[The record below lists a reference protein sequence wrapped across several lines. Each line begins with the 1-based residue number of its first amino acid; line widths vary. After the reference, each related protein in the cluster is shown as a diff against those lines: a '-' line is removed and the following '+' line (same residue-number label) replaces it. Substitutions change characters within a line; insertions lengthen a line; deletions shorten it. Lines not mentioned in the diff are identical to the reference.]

1 METILAGH
9 YQILKHLGGGG
20 FGQTFLARD
29 NHLPGNPLCVV
40 KQLQP
45 RVRNQGMLEVA
56 QRLFEREAQTLY
68 QLGNH
73 NQIPRLLAHFEQN
86 EEFYLVQEFIEGQP
100 LGQEILPGKQL
111 SEAEVIAL
119 LQDILQVLSFV
130 HQQRVIHR
138 DIKPANLIRRSLDG
152 KIVLID
158 FGAVKQVRTPTISSQ
173 GETSFSIAVGSPG
186 YMPSEQIAGKPHF
199 SSDIYAVGMMCLQA
213 LTGLSPGTKEIP
225 TDARGEFC
233 CAGCPSI
240 TPVSPDFAAILDKMV
255 RYDYR
260 QRYKSASHTLAALE
274 QLNSQGRLIRS
285 NTLTIPMSSGFPT
298 PSNQNEQSVQG
309 NSANNSNNLLAPTQL
324 GSQPVSKPVTPAQNN
339 PDTDTPLS
347 RQEYR
352 NRQILLNKVKNY
364 WVKGVLETS
373 LHGKALIEL
382 GLEERSDAVE
392 RPWGLMWESSE
403 TPQQPLP
410 PGTRLLDKFEEMGA
424 GRTLLILGEPGSGK
438 TTTLLELTRDL
449 IKQTESDLT
458 QPIPV
463 VFNLSSW
470 SGQKPKITNWL
481 VQELH
486 TKYQVSKEIG
496 QNLVN
501 QQQLLLLLDGLDE
514 VEAQQ
519 REACVDALNYFHQEY
534 GQTEM
539 VVCSRIRDYEALSMR
554 LRFQAAIYLQPLTLS
569 QIQQYLTSAGSEL
582 AAIRRALATD
592 AILQE
597 LAQSPLM
604 LNIMTLAYQG
614 MSIEELPSNNLGQLR
629 QHLFNAYIERMFNR
643 RGTNSLYP
651 KEQIKRWLIWLAKQ
665 MSQKSQT
672 VFLIER
678 LQPSWLETDW
688 QKWTYTIGIALMGGL
703 IIGLVGGLHLGLRLG
718 LRSGLTNGLF
728 LGLGGALIL
737 ELIIKLILNQINPVE
752 TLKWSWV
759 KARDNLL
766 PGLRVGVIVGVVF
779 GVGTALRLGFIYG
792 ISGLSI
798 AVNIGLIYGLSGFGT
813 GLIFILLRG
822 LTGTG
827 IETSTVPNQGIWQSA
842 KNALILSLIGGLSL
856 AVVAQIVGDWPIL
869 SGSVIG
875 LLFGILFGLVSL
887 AGLACLQ
894 HLILR
899 IVLYLSGYIPWNY
912 ARFLNYATQLIF
924 LQKVG
929 GGYIFI
935 HRLLLEHFAGQY
947 SAFSEK

>member
-45 RVRNQGMLEVA
+45 RVRNQAMLEVA

-173 GETSFSIAVGSPG
+173 GQTSLTVAVGSPG
-186 YMPSEQIAGKPHF
+186 YMPSEQLAGKPHF

-213 LTGLSPGTKEIP
+213 LTGLSPGTKEIA
-225 TDARGEFC
+225 TDDSGEFC
-233 CAGCPSI
+233 CSACPSI
-240 TPVSPDFAAILDKMV
+240 TPVSPDFGAILDKMV

-260 QRYKSASHTLAALE
+260 QRYKNASQTLAALE
-274 QLNSQGRLIRS
+274 QLNFPGRLIS
-285 NTLTIPMSSGFPT
+285 CNTPTIPMSSPPPGERKKGWG
-298 PSNQNEQSVQG
+298 NEQTDAETRRHGDAENG
-309 NSANNSNNLLAPTQL
+309 NSTQTIARQRNS
-324 GSQPVSKPVTPAQNN
+324 
-339 PDTDTPLS
+339 DTDTPLS

-382 GLEERSDAVE
+382 GLEERSNAVE

-470 SGQKPKITNWL
+470 SGQKQTITDWL

-486 TKYQVSKEIG
+486 TKYQVSQEIG

-519 REACVDALNYFHQEY
+519 REACVNALNHFHQEY

-539 VVCSRIRDYEALSMR
+539 VVCSRIRDYEALSLR
-554 LRFQAAIYLQPLTLS
+554 LRFQAAIYLQSLTLS
-569 QIQQYLTSAGSEL
+569 QIQQYLASAGSEL
-582 AAIRRALATD
+582 RAISRALETD

-614 MSIEELPSNNLGQLR
+614 MSIDELPSNNLEQLR
-629 QHLFNAYIERMFNR
+629 QHLFNAYVERMFNR
-643 RGTNSLYP
+643 RSTNSLYP
-651 KEQIKRWLIWLAKQ
+651 KEQTKRWLIWLAKQ
-665 MSQKSQT
+665 MSEKSQT
-672 VFLIER
+672 VFLIEH
-678 LQPSWLETDW
+678 LQPSWLETNW
-688 QKWTYTIGIALMGGL
+688 QKWMYAIGIALTGGL
-703 IIGLVGGLHLGLRLG
+703 IIGLGGGLSIELILGKGVILMGG
-718 LRSGLTNGLF
+718 LI
-728 LGLGGALIL
+728 LGLGGGLIAGLIL
-737 ELIIKLILNQINPVE
+737 GLILNQIEPVE
-752 TLKWSWV
+752 HLKWSWI
-759 KARDNLL
+759 KAKKNLVIGAYV
-766 PGLRVGVIVGVVF
+766 GLIVGLIF
-779 GVGTALRLGFIYG
+779 GLS
-792 ISGLSI
+792 SGLIIGLSSGPAGAI
-798 AVNIGLIYGLSGFGT
+798 QEGLIYGCSGLGT
-813 GLIFILLRG
+813 GVIFVLLRG
-822 LTGTG
+822 LTGGG
-827 IETSTVPNQGIWQSA
+827 IETSTIPNQGIWQSVQ
-842 KNALILSLIGGLSL
+842 NTMIFTLIG
-856 AVVAQIVGDWPIL
+856 VVAMGVFAYCLDVPIMI
-869 SGSVIG
+869 GAFVG
-875 LLFGILFGLVSL
+875 LLFGLFCP
-887 AGLACLQ
+887 AGIACLQ
-894 HLILR
+894 HLNLHL
-899 IVLYLSGYIPWNY
+899 VLYFSGYIPWNY
-912 ARFLNYATQLIF
+912 ARFLNYATRLIF

-947 SAFSEK
+947 SVCSIKGVRY